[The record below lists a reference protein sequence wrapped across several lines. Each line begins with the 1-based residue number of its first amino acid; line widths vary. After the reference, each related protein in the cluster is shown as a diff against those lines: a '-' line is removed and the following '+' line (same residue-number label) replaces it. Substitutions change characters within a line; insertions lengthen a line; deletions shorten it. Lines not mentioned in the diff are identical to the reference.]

1 MKPKLNKTSDMIAEI
16 SQNFAALIESAPE
29 AGEPITIPAA
39 AKRNISPRTELPRRY
54 RYEWERPEMD
64 LVWMDYFERLMKRV
78 DDGGIIALIGPRGN
92 GKTRLA
98 AEAMRNHSP
107 DSGTYTTAMGLFLR
121 IRASFGK
128 TSRETE
134 GEVVREM
141 ATTRLLILDEVQ
153 ERGNTAWEDR
163 LLTHILDKRYGA
175 MVPTIVIANLTEA
188 GLIECLGDSII
199 SRLTETGGVISVDG
213 PSHRKQS

>member
-1 MKPKLNKTSDMIAEI
+1 MKSTINQTSAMTVDI
-16 SQNFAALIESAPE
+16 SRQFAALIESAPE
-29 AGEPITIPAA
+29 AEVPITGPAP
-39 AKRNISPRTELPRRY
+39 AKRDISPRTELPRRY
-54 RYEWERPEMD
+54 RCDWERPELD

-78 DDGGIIALIGPRGN
+78 DGGGIIALIGPRGT

-107 DSGTYTTAMGLFLR
+107 DSGTYTTAMGLLLR

-134 GEVVREM
+134 GDIVREM

-213 PSHRKQS
+213 PSHRNQP